1 MTNFKAYFYNE
12 FDFYRESGSFTWT
25 KPSDID
31 ETKPI
36 LVHVWGAGGQGADA
50 YDQAE
55 NICNGGGGGGLA
67 VKLIDVSAL
76 GTSETVTIG
85 AGNVGSTG
93 QGGASSFG
101 SHCSATGANGGL
113 CVTTNAGS
121 NGGGDG
127 VANYGIGGMGSGGDA
142 NRRGGVGGTGY
153 YSDSTNNGGGGGGSA
168 PAPYG
173 YRDGFKGGNGGTYAG
188 GGGGSIG
195 SEGMLGSYRGGS
207 GGGTM
212 SKMKPSN
219 SPNSY
224 FTPAAGGNGL
234 LGTGGCPAGAGN
246 SYLTYGGD
254 NNKDPAPPTG
264 DLILTPNEI
273 ACYGGGGNGHIYWY
287 NSSERTVVS
296 CTDGAPGAGGG
307 GLGKYTTTGAYWGA
321 GAGGFLGGGGG
332 ACNYSSPGAGG
343 NAGGSGGNG
352 YYFQGTTRPLVDRFR
367 AGNGVVLIQYARL
380 V

>member
-25 KPSDID
+25 KPSDLD

-36 LVHVWGAGGQGADA
+36 LVHVWGAGGRGSDT
-50 YDQAE
+50 YDQAA
-55 NICNGGGGGGLA
+55 NVCNGGGGGDLA
-67 VKLIDVSAL
+67 VKLINVSAL
-76 GTSETVTIG
+76 NTTETVTIG
-85 AGNVGSTG
+85 AGNGASTG

-113 CVTTNAGS
+113 CETSNAGS
-121 NGGGDG
+121 NGGVDAA
-127 VANYGIGGMGSGGDA
+127 ANYGIGGMGSGGDV

-153 YSDSTNNGGGGGGSA
+153 YSSTSNAGGGGGGSA

-173 YRDGFKGGNGGTYAG
+173 YRDGFKGGDGYTYAG

-195 SEGMLGSYRGGS
+195 SAGGFGDYRGGS

-212 SKMKPSN
+212 SRVKRSLSPS
-219 SPNSY
+219 SY
-224 FTPAAGGNGL
+224 YTAAPGGNGL
-234 LGTGGCPAGAGN
+234 LGTGGNPAGSGN
-246 SYLTYGGD
+246 NYVTYGGGE
-254 NNKDPAPPTG
+254 NKNTALPTG

-273 ACYGGGGNGHIYWY
+273 ACYGGGGSGHMYWY
-287 NSSERTVVS
+287 DSSERTVNS

-307 GLGKYTTTGAYWGA
+307 GLGKYTSTPAYWGA

-332 ACNYSSPGAGG
+332 GSDYSTPGAGG

-352 YYFQGTTRPLVDRFR
+352 YYFQGTTRPQADRFR
-367 AGNGVVLIQYARL
+367 GGNGVVLIQYARL